1 MRAIYSRSCQVKEG
15 VNSLGVIAEGVSPTA
30 KYSSVSWHFSDN
42 TTHGKV
48 GVVGTNVGVA

>member
-1 MRAIYSRSCQVKEG
+1 MKEG
-15 VNSLGVIAEGVSPTA
+15 MNSLGVIAEGVSPTA
-30 KYSSVSWHFSDN
+30 KYSSASWHFKDS